1 MNRMVVD
8 LGVLLKNTPGYDFS
22 MASFNDRLR
31 LQKTVYLL
39 QAFGIYLG
47 YDFSWYLR
55 GPYCPSLT
63 INAFALNDLYGR
75 IPGDIEAKFEQVD
88 KQRVFKRFQAFVK
101 GKDVDELEIIASLH
115 YLRQTGVSEK
125 DAKSRA
131 EAKQERFTREKV
143 EQMWQEME
151 TQGLV

>member
-22 MASFNDRLR
+22 MDLFDDRLR

-55 GPYCPSLT
+55 GPYCMSLT
-63 INAFALNDLYGR
+63 INAFALNDLYNK
-75 IPGDIEAKFEQVD
+75 IPDIAVKFEQAD
-88 KQRVFKRFQAFVK
+88 KQRLFKRFQDLVK
-101 GKDVDELEIIASLH
+101 GKGVDELEMLASLH

>member
-1 MNRMVVD
+1 MV
-8 LGVLLKNTPGYDFS
+8 PP
-22 MASFNDRLR
+22 
-31 LQKTVYLL
+31 
-39 QAFGIYLG
+39 
-47 YDFSWYLR
+47 